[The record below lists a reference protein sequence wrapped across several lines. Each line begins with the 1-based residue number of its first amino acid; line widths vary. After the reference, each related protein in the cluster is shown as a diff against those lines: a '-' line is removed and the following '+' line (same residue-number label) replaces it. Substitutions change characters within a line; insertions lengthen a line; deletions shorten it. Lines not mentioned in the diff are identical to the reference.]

1 MQSHVSTFGTVSII
15 IFSDQPCLDRSQVV
29 RATTSQLRC
38 SQRRGVV
45 FFVGFAIF
53 EVLPRFVYLSG
64 KALLQL
70 FVSGNLQY
78 STFTV
83 IIMAS
88 TLLDS
93 IVLSMMVFPV
103 VLQIMCGT
111 AFQFAE
117 NLLYKREI
125 YSFVSSNVWTGVRW

>member
-88 TLLDS
+88 TLLDR
-93 IVLSMMVFPV
+93 LSMMVFPV